1 MCACDVRAA
10 RCACAAL
17 CVCACVR
24 GAVGLCRC
32 AAGREESEGE
42 GMFAVSVLLFAPAN
56 RVHQFSLRCSTWRQP
71 RCPAPPPPSL
81 RRLRADEEHKRTS
94 TNTCGL
100 ASAID
105 DDQLR
110 ANFPD
115 KEISKRGACERERAS
130 MVRGEE
136 LSPTGHGGHG
146 WVWLRCEC

>member
-1 MCACDVRAA
+1 MCACDVRA
-10 RCACAAL
+10 R
-17 CVCACVR
+17 VRHCACVR
-24 GAVGLCRC
+24 VCAGLWGCAVAQQVVKSLKAKVCLLSVCCCLRPPTVCTSSACGAPPGASL
-32 AAGREESEGE
+32 
-42 GMFAVSVLLFAPAN
+42 AVP
-56 RVHQFSLRCSTWRQP
+56 
-71 RCPAPPPPSL
+71 PPPPSL

-115 KEISKRGACERERAS
+115 KEISKRGACGRERAS

>member
-1 MCACDVRAA
+1 
-10 RCACAAL
+10 
-17 CVCACVR
+17 
-24 GAVGLCRC
+24 
-32 AAGREESEGE
+32 
-42 GMFAVSVLLFAPAN
+42 MFAVSVLLFAPAN
-56 RVHQFSLRCSTWRQP
+56 RVHQFSLRCSTV
-71 RCPAPPPPSL
+71 PASLSRRPPPLSL

-115 KEISKRGACERERAS
+115 KEISKRGACGRERAS

-136 LSPTGHGGHG
+136 LSPTGHGCFPTGHG
-146 WVWLRCEC
+146 VGSGCGGVNAAPAVLCRPR